1 MKRII
6 SLIVLCFA
14 CASCFAQVTNTSG
27 SPLPLATYTAA
38 TVNSPD
44 QLNYNYR
51 GAHIII
57 NVVTVTSGTYTPHIQ
72 AKDPISGLY
81 YDLLVGTAISASGV
95 TVLKVYPGIA
105 TLSNGS
111 ASDIL
116 PSVWRVQLI
125 GASTP
130 SMVLSV
136 WSDLEL

>member
-1 MKRII
+1 MKRLFLFIA
-6 SLIVLCFA
+6 LCFA
-14 CASCFAQVTNTSG
+14 CMACFAQVTNVAG
-27 SPLPLATYTAA
+27 NPLPSGTYTAT

-44 QLNYNYR
+44 QLNFNYR
-51 GAHIII
+51 GGHIII
-57 NVVTVTSGTYTPHIQ
+57 NVVTATSGNYTPHIQ
-72 AKDPISGLY
+72 AKDPNSGLY
-81 YDLLVGTAISASGV
+81 YDVLVGSAISTSGV

-105 TLSNGS
+105 TLANGS

-136 WSDLEL
+136 WCELEL